1 MSNQPSK
8 KYSSGTIATLREKVS
23 QLERSEQQYRRLE
36 KELQD
41 KAADLNLINDL
52 NQAFNRGDTLPE
64 LLDLLANETKRLYAS
79 KGATIYVVSPDKK
92 HLILFKHKTVLNG
105 LRKITSLVSIDAPP
119 QIVIPLQKDGVYYRI
134 LYAGMPQIINDPH
147 TIENMIADCTTN
159 VILRNMAGMFLKLL
173 NISSIITAPLLVGN
187 KPIGFLDISRNIP
200 FTEYELGR
208 FENLSKYVALLL
220 HHVQTEQYLKESES
234 RYRSFVTN
242 FQGIAYHGNLD
253 FTAIFF
259 HGAVSEITGY
269 TENDFITGKPR
280 WNEIIYRDDL
290 PQLEESIRRIAKE
303 PDYSCEREYRIIRKD
318 GTMRWVREYSKNIC
332 GHNGKPIA
340 VEGAIYDVSNERQA
354 LDALSLSEKKFRQF
368 FEQEPTYCYMVSPE
382 GIILDI
388 NNATLAVLE
397 YEKDELIGKP
407 INMVYTPECRE
418 KANDLFQQW
427 KITGVVDD
435 AELTI
440 VSKSGSRRTI
450 LLSARGVRDESGHLI
465 HSVSVQKDITAQKY
479 AEEQIRSS
487 LEEKKAL
494 LKEIHHRVK
503 NNLQVISSLLNLQSQ
518 YIDNEQY
525 QHFFKE
531 SQDRIKTMVL
541 IHEKLYQSENLAAIS
556 PSDYINGIVHN
567 LLDSYRTGTGEV
579 AYESTIEDFSVD
591 IDLAIPCGLIVN
603 ELVSNAMKHA
613 FNVMHTDDKPRITIN
628 LTKHKDQ
635 ITLVVSD
642 NGPGLPPD
650 IDFRKT
656 KTLGLQ
662 LVHSLAKQLDAR
674 TTVDRHA
681 GTSFTFTFCSKT

>member
-253 FTAIFF
+253 FFSRSGVGNLRL
-259 HGAVSEITGY
+259 H
-269 TENDFITGKPR
+269 
-280 WNEIIYRDDL
+280 
-290 PQLEESIRRIAKE
+290 
-303 PDYSCEREYRIIRKD
+303 RE
-318 GTMRWVREYSKNIC
+318 
-332 GHNGKPIA
+332 
-340 VEGAIYDVSNERQA
+340 
-354 LDALSLSEKKFRQF
+354 
-368 FEQEPTYCYMVSPE
+368 
-382 GIILDI
+382 
-388 NNATLAVLE
+388 
-397 YEKDELIGKP
+397 
-407 INMVYTPECRE
+407 
-418 KANDLFQQW
+418 
-427 KITGVVDD
+427 
-435 AELTI
+435 
-440 VSKSGSRRTI
+440 
-450 LLSARGVRDESGHLI
+450 
-465 HSVSVQKDITAQKY
+465 
-479 AEEQIRSS
+479 
-487 LEEKKAL
+487 
-494 LKEIHHRVK
+494 
-503 NNLQVISSLLNLQSQ
+503 
-518 YIDNEQY
+518 
-525 QHFFKE
+525 
-531 SQDRIKTMVL
+531 
-541 IHEKLYQSENLAAIS
+541 
-556 PSDYINGIVHN
+556 
-567 LLDSYRTGTGEV
+567 
-579 AYESTIEDFSVD
+579 
-591 IDLAIPCGLIVN
+591 
-603 ELVSNAMKHA
+603 
-613 FNVMHTDDKPRITIN
+613 
-628 LTKHKDQ
+628 
-635 ITLVVSD
+635 
-642 NGPGLPPD
+642 
-650 IDFRKT
+650 
-656 KTLGLQ
+656 
-662 LVHSLAKQLDAR
+662 
-674 TTVDRHA
+674 
-681 GTSFTFTFCSKT
+681 